1 MSKPVNVYSIG
12 EVAQRLDDEVPIVFH
27 RLGYKQSFKL
37 IDTKLIIG
45 YSIAVVAG
53 ISFVLDKKLGHNNVI
68 QYQRLL
74 VAAYF
79 ILSGVFWYF
88 KKFIEK
94 SILYTGTNKENNQ
107 TINFKR
113 DIKDGK
119 PIYQTSFI
127 IKSKDGEV
135 KSSEVNLEIN
145 KVFNEN
151 GYLQTDLFF
160 QWVKK
165 QIENIESK
173 KD

>member
-94 SILYTGTNKENNQ
+94 
-107 TINFKR
+107 INL
-113 DIKDGK
+113 
-119 PIYQTSFI
+119 IYWYQ
-127 IKSKDGEV
+127 
-135 KSSEVNLEIN
+135 
-145 KVFNEN
+145 
-151 GYLQTDLFF
+151 
-160 QWVKK
+160 
-165 QIENIESK
+165 
-173 KD
+173 